1 MLTTA
6 PQAAGVIHT
15 DFEKDLFVPKLL
27 LTKIVQYGSRSKEA
41 GKFKVEGKE
50 NVVKDGDVMHFRFNV

>member
-1 MLTTA
+1 
-6 PQAAGVIHT
+6 VIHT

-27 LTKIVQYGSRSKEA
+27 TKVQYGSKKEA

-50 NVVKDGDVMHFRFNV
+50 YVVKDGDVMHFRFNV